1 MPRPTRRLAILLVVA
16 AAACAPNSHVDSQ
29 HEDASREPEPV
40 ATDAHNAPPIVI
52 PLAGLGAPTL
62 RVRASGIE
70 PIGFE
75 GALYFIRAAPPGGRV
90 VLQRQWEWPT
100 VDQRIPAGRYQVT
113 IYTRVCDANCGFL
126 DPAML
131 SCTVDLVAEPSR
143 TYAIEYRVPNGIN
156 SSAATCAIAQ

>member
-16 AAACAPNSHVDSQ
+16 TAACAPATLLDSQ
-29 HEDASREPEPV
+29 AEEASLEPVPV
-40 ATDAHNAPPIVI
+40 ATDADNAPPIVI

-62 RVRASGIE
+62 RIRASGIE

-75 GALYFIRAAPPGGRV
+75 GALYFVRAAPPGGRV

-113 IYTRVCDANCGFL
+113 IYTRMCDANCGFL
-126 DPAML
+126 DPPTL
-131 SCTVDLVAEPSR
+131 SCSVGLLAEPFR
-143 TYAIEYRVPNGIN
+143 TYAIEYHVPDGIN
-156 SSAATCAIAQ
+156 SAAAICALVR